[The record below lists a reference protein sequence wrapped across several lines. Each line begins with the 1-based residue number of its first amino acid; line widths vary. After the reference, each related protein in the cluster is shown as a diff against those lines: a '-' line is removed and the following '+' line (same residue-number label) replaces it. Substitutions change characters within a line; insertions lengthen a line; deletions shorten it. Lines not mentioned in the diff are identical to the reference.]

1 VRRFFVKALL
11 LVTTGVKGARAS
23 PIPSFVSVLTISIAL
38 VLVGAFGLLVR
49 NMEQILDD
57 FGEDLRVTAFLEKA
71 LPLAEQEAVAERVRS
86 VEGVASVTLVSEAE
100 ALERFRRS
108 VGGADL
114 LEGLEENPL
123 PASLDIALL
132 PASRSAEGLAIVEGA
147 LDGLPGVAEL
157 AFGQEWMEGYARA
170 TTLVR
175 SAAIALGL
183 VLSGAA
189 LLIVANTIRLGVYAR
204 RDELEILG
212 LVGAGPVFVRVPF
225 LVEGTLQGLAG
236 GALAVLLLYGAFQVW
251 VPQVEYGL
259 ALFLGNA
266 HPEFF
271 GATGVG
277 RVVLGGAGLGLLGS
291 SAALVGWR
299 S

>member
-1 VRRFFVKALL
+1 
-11 LVTTGVKGARAS
+11 
-23 PIPSFVSVLTISIAL
+23 
-38 VLVGAFGLLVR
+38 
-49 NMEQILDD
+49 M
-57 FGEDLRVTAFLEKA
+57 TAFLEEE
-71 LPLAEQEAVAERVRS
+71 LTETEQREVAQKVAS

-100 ALERFRRS
+100 ALERFRES
-108 VGGADL
+108 VGGAEL

-123 PASLDIALL
+123 PASLDISLL
-132 PASRSAEGLAIVEGA
+132 EASRTPEGLAIVESA
-147 LDGLPGVAEL
+147 LDGPAGGCRTRFRPRVDGRLCAAPTA
-157 AFGQEWMEGYARA
+157 
-170 TTLVR
+170 LVR
-175 SAAIALGL
+175 SAAIALAL

-189 LLIVANTIRLGVYAR
+189 LLIVANTIRLAVYAR

-236 GALAVLLLYGAFQVW
+236 GALAVLLLWGAFQVL

-259 ALFLGNA
+259 ALFLGSA
-266 HPEFF
+266 RPEFF
-271 GATGVG
+271 GAAGVG

-299 S
+299 P